1 MVCCNVFFGF
11 PLLTRCKDPERILN
25 WGQNL
30 YIEKLECY
38 DNVSLYTL
46 ASYKFQVYL
55 IISIHFI
62 NNWNWDFN
70 LEKLY
75 DPDAM
80 ISITPTY
87 IAVLRISSDNQ
98 GNNYFKFPHFT
109 FNKSQ
114 FKVHWSNFR
123 CLHFLKKIYKRRFRP
138 LLLDTKS
145 VVTTQI
151 FAIWL

>member
-80 ISITPTY
+80 ISITPLT
-87 IAVLRISSDNQ
+87 LL
-98 GNNYFKFPHFT
+98 
-109 FNKSQ
+109 FNGYRAIIKEIIT
-114 FKVHWSNFR
+114 
-123 CLHFLKKIYKRRFRP
+123 LHFLILRLINHNLKYTEVTLDVFISSKRYMKDV
-138 LLLDTKS
+138 LDHCY
-145 VVTTQI
+145 
-151 FAIWL
+151 